1 MATRRD
7 VELGLQVTTAG
18 SEGVKRLKD
27 EVDALAKSGGDAAP
41 AFRQLSDEL
50 DNLGEQAVAL
60 EAFDQIARDVEALS
74 VAQASA
80 TTNANTL
87 GAELAQLTTRTNAL
101 REAEQAALTVLRQS
115 QEELAGKR
123 QSLAILKANT
133 DAAGKSED
141 AYKIAVRDQTL
152 AIIAQKAEIREQ
164 VAAFQARKAE
174 TSAAVAAEKALGKE
188 FAASTAQAQ
197 AAATALIQRDAA
209 LRDSTNT
216 LNALGVATDDLTSSE
231 IRLVTEVSAAEQAIR
246 RLVQQQQEAVEASAR
261 QAREEER
268 LSAIIQN
275 TKREQAAAAQQ
286 QLAVERQAYAE
297 MEAAQRRA
305 ADEAQRA
312 ANAIKQA
319 FGTVGVKSAQDL
331 GREIQEVR
339 TALELLKSSGTLTGA
354 ELDRAMSTGARRIR
368 ELERSVRDA
377 TGQLTIMD
385 RVSRSFQSTFGQ
397 TAAGFVAAS
406 AFQRL
411 AELVGNA
418 GRAFVNANRQL
429 EALRLGLTTV
439 FKDAALANR
448 QIDLL
453 RTTADRAGVAVGS
466 IAQSFLRFSAS
477 LTGANI
483 PLEQTNA
490 LFTAV
495 TQAAGRLGLGG
506 EQTNRVL
513 DALGQI
519 AAKGVVSMEELR
531 QQLGDS
537 LPGALSIAA
546 RGLGITEQQLIKLV
560 ESGELL
566 ARDFLP
572 AFTEGLGGLQGEVNT
587 FGAAIE
593 RAKNLV
599 TLLFQSLG
607 DAGAIDILKG
617 ALTGLSVVL
626 GPLVIGFNTLF
637 EVITTS
643 IRGIA
648 AFTATIAGGGGVTDA
663 MAAFG
668 EEVDKSVERQ
678 GNLIRAYRDNV
689 LGAEAVAKA
698 TTNQTVKV
706 AALRVA
712 YGEVEA
718 SLKSQVEV
726 GKAAVAA
733 RKEETQL
740 ATQLTDALGTQVQQL
755 EAAAEGAT
763 INANAQAALAQ
774 TETTVLNVLKAK
786 LDANAALFAQEQ
798 AALALTSATQAER
811 DKVSEDRNRELAE
824 LQKKIDLQTEVA
836 AKAVAVASASQIA
849 AAAARVELQTNADN
863 SARVRELA
871 DAYADAKTIF
881 DALSAGRASGLVTAE
896 ELAAAEIKL
905 GEATRLYSDALRDSI
920 ALIEANNGAREADL
934 AITTGSANLRLAQLR
949 SLEQTAKSIG
959 NETLATYAKIEAKK
973 VEIQILQAATKVQ
986 ILEAQGSVAIARAKI
1001 EELRA
1006 TGQLTKVKE
1015 SELNTAIKLA
1025 QAKVLEAKARG
1036 EAVGIIEAEIRALRS
1051 GTKAKNDNANAAN
1064 NVRNSVTGE
1073 AGSRRENAR
1082 AISDENAKL
1091 VEQKRLKMDA
1101 QGFSADAN
1109 GDRIAG
1115 GSEIATR
1122 TGILKFLQEA
1132 GVDEGNARRL
1142 TEEFADENGNI
1153 TRIGNAGQMKY
1164 GGRGST
1170 MSQALL
1176 KAAETV
1182 TFAENIGGATPTYSA
1197 ASEAPAATS
1206 RASVPAPDP
1215 NSPSS
1220 VRTIRVEMGGTAT
1233 DINVASD
1240 SDAMKL
1246 EGLIEQLANSKGRAN
1261 R

>member
-50 DNLGEQAVAL
+50 DTLGEQAVAL

-74 VAQASA
+74 VAQAAA
-80 TTNANTL
+80 TTNANSL
-87 GAELAQLTTRTNAL
+87 GTELAQLTARTNAL
-101 REAEQAALTVLRQS
+101 REAETAALGVLRQS
-115 QEELAGKR
+115 QTELANKR

-174 TSAAVAAEKALGKE
+174 TTAAVAAEKALGRE
-188 FAASTAQAQ
+188 FAASTAQAD
-197 AAATALIQRDAA
+197 AAAAALIKRDAA

-216 LNALGVATDDLTSSE
+216 LNALGVATDDLTASE
-231 IRLVTEVSAAEQAIR
+231 IRLVGEVVQAEQAIA

-305 ADEAQRA
+305 ATEAQRA
-312 ANAIKQA
+312 ADAIKQA

-331 GREIQEVR
+331 GREIQDVR
-339 TALELLKSSGTLTGA
+339 NSLELLKSSGTLTGA
-354 ELDRAMSTGARRIR
+354 ELDRAMATGARRIR

-385 RVSRSFQSTFGQ
+385 RVSRGFQSTFGQ
-397 TAAGFVAAS
+397 TAGGFVAAS

-418 GRAFVNANRQL
+418 GRAFVTANRQL
-429 EALRLGLTTV
+429 EGLRLGLTTV
-439 FKDAALANR
+439 FKDADLANR

-453 RTTADRAGVAVGS
+453 RSTADRAGVAVGS
-466 IAQSFLRFSAS
+466 ISQSFLRFSAS

-546 RGLGITEQQLIKLV
+546 RGLGVTEQQLIKLV
-560 ESGELL
+560 ESGDLL

-572 AFTEGLGGLQGEVNT
+572 AFTEGLGSLQGEVDT

-593 RAKNLV
+593 RTRNLV
-599 TLLFQSLG
+599 TQFFQTLG
-607 DAGAIDILKG
+607 DAGIVDVLKG
-617 ALTGLSVVL
+617 ALTALAAVLAPLAIGLSVIVES
-626 GPLVIGFNTLF
+626 FTLAA
-637 EVITTS
+637 
-643 IRGIA
+643 RGSA
-648 AFTATIAGGGGVTDA
+648 AFAATLVGGGGLT
-663 MAAFG
+663 AALAAAR
-668 EEVDKSVERQ
+668 EETDKSIARQ
-678 GNLIRAYRDNV
+678 TALVNTFKNV
-689 LGAEAVAKA
+689 IVGTEELGKA
-698 TTNQTVKV
+698 TTGQVVKT

-718 SLKSQVEV
+718 ALKSQVEV

-740 ATQLTDALGTQVQQL
+740 ATQFADALGTQSQQL
-755 EAAAEGAT
+755 QTAARSAQ
-763 INANAQAALAQ
+763 INAEAQAALAQ
-774 TETTVLNVLKAK
+774 TETTVLNVLIAK
-786 LDANAALFAQEQ
+786 RDANAALFAQEQ

-811 DKVSEDRNRELAE
+811 DKVAQDRAREITE
-824 LQKKIDLQTEVA
+824 LQTKINLQTEVA
-836 AKAVAVASASQIA
+836 ARATAVAASSQIA
-849 AAAARVELQTNADN
+849 AAAALVEQRANADN
-863 SARVRELA
+863 SASVRELGQ
-871 DAYADAKTIF
+871 AYADAKTVF
-881 DALSAGRASGLVTAE
+881 DALTAGREAGIVTAE
-896 ELAAAEIKL
+896 ELAAAEIAL
-905 GEATRLYSDALRDSI
+905 GSATKLYSDSLRDSI
-920 ALIEANNGAREADL
+920 ELIEANNDAREADL
-934 AITTGSANLRLAQLR
+934 AITTGSANVRLAQLR
-949 SLEQTAKSIG
+949 SLEATANAVG

-973 VEIQILQAATKVQ
+973 VEIQILQATLKVQ
-986 ILEAQGSVAIARAKI
+986 VLEAEGSISIARAKI

-1006 TGQLTKVKE
+1006 SGELTKVKE
-1015 SELNTAIKLA
+1015 IELNTAIKLA
-1025 QAKVLEAKARG
+1025 QAKILEAKARG
-1036 EAVGIIEAEIRALRS
+1036 EGVAIIEAEIRALRN
-1051 GTKAKNDNANAAN
+1051 GTREKNGNANASKNAGDS
-1064 NVRNSVTGE
+1064 VRGE
-1073 AGSRRENAR
+1073 AGSRRENAGAIEAENR
-1082 AISDENAKL
+1082 AL
-1091 VEQKRLKMDA
+1091 VEQKRLKVDES
-1101 QGFSADAN
+1101 GFSANAQGERVVGN
-1109 GDRIAG
+1109 
-1115 GSEIATR
+1115 SELATR

-1132 GVDEGNARRL
+1132 GVDEANAR
-1142 TEEFADENGNI
+1142 TITQEFSDANGNI
-1153 TRIGNAGQMKY
+1153 TRFNNPGQLKF
-1164 GGRGST
+1164 GGRNST
-1170 MSQALL
+1170 ISQALL

-1182 TFAENIGGATPTYSA
+1182 TFSNGGAGPQPVA
-1197 ASEAPAATS
+1197 AAADAP
-1206 RASVPAPDP
+1206 RASVPSPEPSA
-1215 NSPSS
+1215 PSS
-1220 VRTIRVEMGGTAT
+1220 VRTIRVEMGSTAT
-1233 DINVASD
+1233 DINVASE
-1240 SDAMKL
+1240 SDANKL
-1246 EGLIEQLANSKGRAN
+1246 EGIIEQLANSKGRAN